1 MQDSLTYD
9 HFNLEQIAGGVYA
22 VLAREGGAAACN
34 AAIVDL
40 GEQTLVVDTFLT
52 PLAAQELRQAA
63 ESLIGN
69 PVSYVVNTHHH
80 PDHWLGNQ
88 VFEDAALITTHNAR
102 RGMADVAEHHP
113 LCTGKSKQITRLI
126 EQERDNL
133 TDETDEGVRAEIE
146 RSISRWEYVLGAI
159 PEMRVTYP
167 LYTFEGSVVFYG
179 TRRRVEL
186 ISRGHAHSAGDC
198 LVVLPADRIAILGDL
213 AFFGCQPYL
222 GESDAQGWQSQLD
235 WLQQSD
241 VRTFV
246 PGHGPIGTKQDLAR
260 QQEYIRHLWAV
271 VTRAVRDR
279 ESVEVVANRPLPSP
293 LDAWSTTGLPL
304 EVNVRVLYEQISGQQ
319 AD

>member
-1 MQDSLTYD
+1 MQTYD
-9 HFNLEQIAGGVYA
+9 HFDLETIADGAYA
-22 VLAREGGAAACN
+22 VMAREGGAAACN
-34 AAIVDL
+34 SAIVDL

-52 PLAAQELRQAA
+52 PLAAKALREAA
-63 ESLIGN
+63 ESLTGN
-69 PVSYVVNTHHH
+69 AVSYVVNTHHH

-88 VFEDAALITTHNAR
+88 VFDDAALITTHNAR

-113 LCTGKSKQITRLI
+113 VCTGDTKQIARLI
-126 EQERDNL
+126 EQERGNL
-133 TDETDEGVRAEIE
+133 ESETDERVRAEIE
-146 RSISRWEYVLGAI
+146 RAISRWEHVLAAV

-179 TRRRVEL
+179 TQRRVQL
-186 ISRGHAHSAGDC
+186 FALGHAHSAGDC
-198 LVVLPADRIAILGDL
+198 FVVLPADRIAILGDL

-222 GESDAQGWQSQLD
+222 GESDAQGWLNQLD

-241 VRTFV
+241 VLTFV
-246 PGHGPIGTKQDLAR
+246 PGHGPIGTKQDLDR

-279 ESVEVVANRPLPSP
+279 ESVEVVAQRPLPSP

-304 EVNVRVLYEQISGQQ
+304 EVNVRVLYQQIAGQR
-319 AD
+319 AE